1 MYIRKGILILLLVMG
16 GVTSVLADGPGA
28 YLQVGRSNDPF
39 VFCTYGD
46 PLWGNWAAIDGLL
59 GTWTVLDP
67 DEPYNQEEVDEFMQI
82 CPQALGEGAWT
93 GPGTGQETP
102 TLH

>member
-1 MYIRKGILILLLVMG
+1 MLARNFILVL
-16 GVTSVLADGPGA
+16 VLALGVATSAFASDEGT
-28 YLQVGRSNDPF
+28 YEVVGRSNDPF

-59 GTWTVLDP
+59 GIWTIVDP
-67 DEPYNQEEVDEFMQI
+67 EEPYNEEEVSEFMRV
-82 CPQALGEGAWT
+82 CPQALGAGAWT

-102 TLH
+102 SLH